1 MHRECGD
8 AHERSDE
15 DCAGV
20 GTSLAA
26 AVAAAAGRRVADR
39 AGPLSMGLECSAA
52 AATSAGPPRYIPANV
67 RGSGI
72 SARLRPSLHSR
83 CGSREQRALLQLYTA
98 ARWVQKRAPE
108 QLELTIEATR
118 NSVLVLAAAQPQ
130 HRVRDR
136 RALVC
141 LTRLV
146 EQRLRNMRDRNAAQ
160 IDETWLDSSRQAGPA
175 RRSVSSAVPAE
186 AK

>member
-83 CGSREQRALLQLYTA
+83 CGSREQRALLQLST
-98 ARWVQKRAPE
+98 RWVQKRAPE

>member
-1 MHRECGD
+1 VLGCRG
-8 AHERSDE
+8 
-15 DCAGV
+15 
-20 GTSLAA
+20 
-26 AVAAAAGRRVADR
+26 
-39 AGPLSMGLECSAA
+39 
-52 AATSAGPPRYIPANV
+52 NV
-67 RGSGI
+67 RWTTAVHSGKR
-72 SARLRPSLHSR
+72 ARLGNLGTPPPKPAQSVRFT
-83 CGSREQRALLQLYTA
+83 RAASAVTA
-98 ARWVQKRAPE
+98 VDTVQKRAPE

-160 IDETWLDSSRQAGPA
+160 IHETWLHSSRQAGPA

>member
-83 CGSREQRALLQLYTA
+83 CGSREQRALLQLST
-98 ARWVQKRAPE
+98 RWVQKRAPE

-160 IDETWLDSSRQAGPA
+160 LDETWLDSSRQAGPA

>member
-1 MHRECGD
+1 VLGC
-8 AHERSDE
+8 RS
-15 DCAGV
+15 
-20 GTSLAA
+20 
-26 AVAAAAGRRVADR
+26 
-39 AGPLSMGLECSAA
+39 
-52 AATSAGPPRYIPANV
+52 NV
-67 RGSGI
+67 RWTIAVHSGKR
-72 SARLRPSLHSR
+72 ARLGNLGTPPPKPAQSVRFT
-83 CGSREQRALLQLYTA
+83 RAASAVTAVDTA
-98 ARWVQKRAPE
+98 ARWIQKRAPE

>member
-83 CGSREQRALLQLYTA
+83 CGSREQRALLQLST
-98 ARWVQKRAPE
+98 RWIQKRAPE

>member
-52 AATSAGPPRYIPANV
+52 AATSAGPSRYIPANV

-83 CGSREQRALLQLYTA
+83 CGSREQRALLQLST
-98 ARWVQKRAPE
+98 RWVQKRAPE

-160 IDETWLDSSRQAGPA
+160 IDETWLHSSRQAGPA